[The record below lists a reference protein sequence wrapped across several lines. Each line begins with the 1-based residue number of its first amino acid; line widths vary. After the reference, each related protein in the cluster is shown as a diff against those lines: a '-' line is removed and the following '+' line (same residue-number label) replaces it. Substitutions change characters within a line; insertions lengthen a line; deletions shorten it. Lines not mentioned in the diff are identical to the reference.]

1 MDQKSG
7 KIELTPSEKRNGWT
21 VESLGKY
28 LEEREKAAQMKIFR
42 PPRKPFKQN
51 SSYCPF
57 RWR

>member
-7 KIELTPSEKRNGWT
+7 KIELTKAEIHNGWT

-51 SSYCPF
+51 SGYNPF
-57 RWR
+57 KWR